1 MAGSKA
7 ASLKGLSSAAEAKD
21 KKAEKENVGETDF
34 YSNLRYNI
42 VPPVFLVFFTLVTQV
57 LVSLGGFDDGI
68 GLSTLLAFFTGLFS
82 TFAWKVVLV
91 FYAWCFFSLKIPNT
105 KVFKGPPTPKAGY
118 VPVYAANGT
127 QFYLASLAA
136 FLALAFVFPD
146 LPVHIYQDF
155 SSIVAV
161 LNATAL
167 ILCWYLL
174 VKGQTAPE
182 AAADNAA
189 TGQFPLP
196 YLFYRGIELHPRL
209 LGVDIKQWTNCRVGM
224 MGWALLVVNFCL
236 AGIRIHGF
244 SAASTGQI
252 VNAVLINI
260 YLFKFFFWET
270 GYFNTLDITL
280 DRAGYYLCWGC
291 MVWVQVFY
299 TFSAYYMV
307 HHQPKTSVAESMA
320 ILVFGILAILFNYVT
335 DRQKEL
341 FRATGGKCHIWG
353 RPAKFLE
360 VKYTNHDGN
369 VKKSRLM
376 LSGFWGVAR
385 HMNYVFEILLSLSW
399 SLPAAH
405 YGITPFLYFFF
416 TIILLVHRTFRDEEK
431 CSAKYGDGWTKY
443 CQAVPY
449 RFIPYVF

>member
-1 MAGSKA
+1 MAATSGQSDKA
-7 ASLKGLSSAAEAKD
+7 S
-21 KKAEKENVGETDF
+21 VDF

-42 VPPVFLVFFTLVTQV
+42 LPPVFLVFFTCITQV
-57 LVSLGGFDDGI
+57 LVVLGNGSSELSLF
-68 GLSTLLAFFTGLFS
+68 GLLFAFFTGLFS

-91 FYAWCFFSLKIPNT
+91 FYAWCFLSLKVPNT

-118 VPVYAANGT
+118 VPEYAANGT
-127 QFYLASLAA
+127 QFYLVSLAVFLGLA
-136 FLALAFVFPD
+136 FLFPD
-146 LPVHIYQDF
+146 LCVDIYHDMA
-155 SSIVAV
+155 SIAAV

-167 ILCWYLL
+167 LLCWYLL
-174 VKGQTAPE
+174 VKGRTAPD
-182 AAADNAA
+182 APQDNAEA
-189 TGQFPLP
+189 GQFPLP
-196 YLFYRGIELHPRL
+196 YLFYRGIELHPRIL
-209 LGVDIKQWTNCRVGM
+209 DVDVKQWTNCRVGM
-224 MGWALLVVNFCL
+224 MGWSLLVVNFCL
-236 AGIRIHGF
+236 AGIRLHGL
-244 SAASTGQI
+244 SAASSGQI

-291 MVWVQVFY
+291 MCWVQVFY
-299 TFSAYYMV
+299 TFSAYFMV
-307 HHQPKTSVAESMA
+307 NNQPKTSVAESMA
-320 ILVFGILAILFNYVT
+320 ILVFGCLAVLFNYIT

-341 FRATGGKCHIWG
+341 FRTTGGKCHIWG

-360 VKYTNHDGN
+360 VKYTSHDGV

-385 HMNYVFEILLSLSW
+385 HLNYVFEILLAASW

-405 YGITPFLYFFF
+405 HGVAPFFYVIFLV
-416 TIILLVHRTFRDEEK
+416 ILLVHRTFRDEEK
-431 CSAKYGDGWTKY
+431 CAAKYGDGWTKY

-449 RFIPYVF
+449 RFIPYLF

>member
-1 MAGSKA
+1 MAAAIKAVSKA
-7 ASLKGLSSAAEAKD
+7 KD
-21 KKAEKENVGETDF
+21 QKKAEEDKTSSDF

-57 LVSLGGFDDGI
+57 LVALGNDDVS
-68 GLSTLLAFFTGLFS
+68 GLFSILFSFFTGLFS

-91 FYAWCFFSLKIPNT
+91 FYVWCFLSLKIPGT

-118 VPVYAANGT
+118 VPLYAANGT
-127 QFYLASLAA
+127 QFYLVSLAA
-136 FLALAFVFPD
+136 FLALAFLFPD
-146 LPVHIYQDF
+146 LPVDIYRDM
-155 SSIVAV
+155 SSIAAV

-167 ILCWYLL
+167 ILCWWLV
-174 VKGQTAPE
+174 VKGRTAPE

-196 YLFYRGIELHPRL
+196 YMFFAGIELHPRL
-209 LGVDIKQWTNCRVGM
+209 MGVDIKQWTNCRVGM

-236 AGIRIHGF
+236 AGIRLHGLSEA
-244 SAASTGQI
+244 SAGQI

-260 YLFKFFFWET
+260 YLFKFFYWET

-291 MVWVQVFY
+291 MCWVQVFY
-299 TFSAYYMV
+299 TFSAYFMV
-307 HHQPKTSVAESMA
+307 SNQPKTSVAESMA
-320 ILVFGILAILFNYVT
+320 ILVFGILAILFNYIT

-360 VKYTNHDGN
+360 VKYTNHDGS

-385 HMNYVFEILLSLSW
+385 HMNYVFEILLALSW

-405 YGITPFLYFFF
+405 YGVTPFFYFIF

-431 CSAKYGDGWTKY
+431 CSAKYGEGWTKY

-449 RFIPYVF
+449 RFIPYIF